1 MKGIEA
7 EDAKEAQGKIVDFIR
22 ELVVKGGGP
31 EDIRLS
37 RYILVRFDKLAKELG
52 YHKLPILE
60 CLRCGHTWRPRTDKL
75 PAVCPN
81 PKCKSPYWNK
91 PRKPLSK
98 ETQA

>member
-1 MKGIEA
+1 M
-7 EDAKEAQGKIVDFIR
+7 AKEAIEEIAGIIKSDAAGSVHLMENDRKRIA
-22 ELVVKGGGP
+22 
-31 EDIRLS
+31 
-37 RYILVRFDKLAKELG
+37 KLITEAG

-91 PRKPLSK
+91 PRKGAAK
-98 ETQA
+98 